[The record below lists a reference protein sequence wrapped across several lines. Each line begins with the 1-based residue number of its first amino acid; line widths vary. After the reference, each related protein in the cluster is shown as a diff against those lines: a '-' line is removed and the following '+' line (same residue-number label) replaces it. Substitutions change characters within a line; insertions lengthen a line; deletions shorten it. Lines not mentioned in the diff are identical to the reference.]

1 MKKLSVSLNN
11 FTCYF
16 MHVSRRKSLRTV
28 KGGDFGASLKTSG
41 QRQPIRISISD
52 VERPNFQGI
61 VGLASLEPAAAAHL
75 MT

>member
-11 FTCYF
+11 CYF

-28 KGGDFGASLKTSG
+28 EGGDFGASLKTSC

-61 VGLASLEPAAAAHL
+61 VGFASLEPAAAAHL